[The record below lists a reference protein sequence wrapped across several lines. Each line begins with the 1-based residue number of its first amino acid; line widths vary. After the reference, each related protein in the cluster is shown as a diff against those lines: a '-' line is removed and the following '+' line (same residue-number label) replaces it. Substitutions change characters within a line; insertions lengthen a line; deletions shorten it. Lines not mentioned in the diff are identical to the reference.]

1 MPSMC
6 RSKSSVSVRR
16 VLAERRPAG
25 DEDEVEAAGRVCQRQ
40 AGVVRKVQLAV
51 RLETGWTQLPES
63 ERGIAGRR
71 VGRDQR
77 AALGMTEQQPVV
89 GEVHRT
95 GAVEEQVVHD
105 DLRRRLPPQIEA
117 GRPHASGVEHL
128 NPLTVAGSVSHDDSA
143 VVVDVETLGL
153 NQAAFFL
160 ADIHQPACSAARG
173 VDREHGVR
181 AAVEHVI
188 RAVRALLE
196 SDRVGEEA
204 GDVWRQPADRAQG
217 LDAQGL
223 AGHDREHDQHD
234 CDSDERAHRQFSR
247 H

>member
-1 MPSMC
+1 MTGATNGTSRSSTRRRGHFVGCASSRRSSSVPSMC

-117 GRPHASGVEHL
+117 GRPHALRGRTPESADGCAERRPRRFGRRCRRR
-128 NPLTVAGSVSHDDSA
+128 NPWAGSGGP
-143 VVVDVETLGL
+143 LPGRYP
-153 NQAAFFL
+153 
-160 ADIHQPACSAARG
+160 PAGAQRCARRRPRTRRARG
-173 VDREHGVR
+173 GRTRSRCRPGP
-181 AAVEHVI
+181 AGI
-188 RAVRALLE
+188 RPR
-196 SDRVGEEA
+196 R
-204 GDVWRQPADRAQG
+204 
-217 LDAQGL
+217 
-223 AGHDREHDQHD
+223 
-234 CDSDERAHRQFSR
+234 
-247 H
+247 